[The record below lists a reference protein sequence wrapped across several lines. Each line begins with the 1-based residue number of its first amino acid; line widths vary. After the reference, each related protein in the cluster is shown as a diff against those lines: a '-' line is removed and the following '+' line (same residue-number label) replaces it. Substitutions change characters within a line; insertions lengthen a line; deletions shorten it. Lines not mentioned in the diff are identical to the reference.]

1 MPDTQPIIG
10 DSWRD
15 NVKVSTQS
23 LWCDTTQ
30 AQAIKRLHDEG
41 LVIRQTFSDST
52 TSQTSANDV
61 LSRNG
66 LDEGSLKQLERRW
79 MKVWSLNW
87 QSKKG
92 KAKCILFQCSCG
104 YNTEARQEAKQ
115 NKSHQLTT
123 TQCAPYDFTRCL
135 AHADVTYEVSSGWI
149 GWIIGYFEHNF
160 GCQTGI
166 MKRLPPVPLHSHV
179 FEVALEQL
187 EEGAN
192 ITAIQRRNLDMC
204 HRQEYR
210 NQRSTHPSQANYR
223 FNFQKT
229 DFKQLYVLHY
239 RSQGINISKHAEDNV
254 HDWLNP
260 HSPNFNIDIA
270 KSVFHYSARVQHSDR
285 FEAFI
290 STKEMEDA
298 AWSYV
303 HNSQLILDGTF
314 GVSSSRLLLWI
325 AMGLDHQGKG
335 LPVAMFLFSAPAGV
349 LLGVQPRKAQVERR
363 FVVTR
368 HMTRDADTHRLSAFS
383 TKSISLS
390 PYSLTPLEFDLI
402 FTFTD

>member
-1 MPDTQPIIG
+1 
-10 DSWRD
+10 
-15 NVKVSTQS
+15 
-23 LWCDTTQ
+23 
-30 AQAIKRLHDEG
+30 
-41 LVIRQTFSDST
+41 
-52 TSQTSANDV
+52 
-61 LSRNG
+61 
-66 LDEGSLKQLERRW
+66 
-79 MKVWSLNW
+79 
-87 QSKKG
+87 
-92 KAKCILFQCSCG
+92 
-104 YNTEARQEAKQ
+104 
-115 NKSHQLTT
+115 
-123 TQCAPYDFTRCL
+123 
-135 AHADVTYEVSSGWI
+135 
-149 GWIIGYFEHNF
+149 
-160 GCQTGI
+160 
-166 MKRLPPVPLHSHV
+166 
-179 FEVALEQL
+179 
-187 EEGAN
+187 
-192 ITAIQRRNLDMC
+192 MC

-349 LLGVQPRKAQVERR
+349 LATHAGYDTQVLTHLLKTWKDWLSSRELARNRVFEPRVAITDTDAKERGALTYTWPSIVLLLCK
-363 FVVTR
+363 F
-368 HMTRDADTHRLSAFS
+368 HMRQCWSNKRQAMLKRDSSLSAHV
-383 TKSISLS
+383 IERLRSLELS
-390 PYSLTPLEFDLI
+390 
-402 FTFTD
+402 